1 MLGPTRV
8 SRERVASSTRGT
20 SEEHHPVTFGKTKA
34 LEMQSIPLA
43 NLALSFLP
51 VMVVVAILYY
61 WKMKAFQSIYAMSR
75 MVLQLLFVGYLL
87 VSIFEAETPWI
98 VILVLGVMLVLASW
112 IALRPLQQRRWE
124 LLPRVFVS
132 IAIGSLVT
140 IALVTQAVLHLEP
153 RWNPRFVIPLSGMIF
168 ANAMNCVSLAAE
180 RYAAEKQNGLS
191 YLEARPIALRAALIP
206 ITNSLFSVGI
216 VSLPGMMTGQIL
228 EGVSP
233 LIAVRYQ
240 IMVMCMVFGSGG
252 ISAACY
258 LWSLRNLDSAP
269 LGGSDSP
276 L

>member
-1 MLGPTRV
+1 
-8 SRERVASSTRGT
+8 
-20 SEEHHPVTFGKTKA
+20 
-34 LEMQSIPLA
+34 MQVIPLT
-43 NLALSFLP
+43 NLSLSFLP
-51 VMVVVAILYY
+51 VVVVVAILFA
-61 WKMKAFQSIYAMSR
+61 WQMNGFQSIYAMAR
-75 MVLQLLFVGYLL
+75 MVLQLLMVGYLL
-87 VSIFEAETPWI
+87 VYIFDTESPWI
-98 VILVLGVMLVLASW
+98 VVLVLCVMLTLASW
-112 IALRPLQQRRWE
+112 IALRPLQSRRWE
-124 LLPRVFVS
+124 LMPRVFVS

-140 IALVTQAVLHLEP
+140 VALVTQAVLHLEP
-153 RWNPRFVIPLSGMIF
+153 RWNPRFVIPLGGMIF

-180 RYAAEKQNGLS
+180 RYAAEAKNGLS

-228 EGVSP
+228 DGVSP

-258 LWSLRNLDSAP
+258 LWSLRDFGAATSK
-269 LGGSDSP
+269 GSESP

>member
-1 MLGPTRV
+1 
-8 SRERVASSTRGT
+8 
-20 SEEHHPVTFGKTKA
+20 
-34 LEMQSIPLA
+34 MQVIPLT
-43 NLALSFLP
+43 NLSLSFLP
-51 VMVVVAILYY
+51 VVVVVAILFA
-61 WKMKAFQSIYAMSR
+61 WQMNGFQSIYAMAR
-75 MVLQLLFVGYLL
+75 MVLQLLMVGYLL
-87 VSIFEAETPWI
+87 VYIFDAESPWI
-98 VILVLGVMLVLASW
+98 VVLVLCVMLTLASW
-112 IALRPLQQRRWE
+112 IALRPLQSRRWE
-124 LLPRVFVS
+124 LMPRVFVS

-140 IALVTQAVLHLEP
+140 VALVTQAVLHLEP
-153 RWNPRFVIPLSGMIF
+153 RWNPQFVIPLGGMIF

-180 RYAAEKQNGLS
+180 RYAAEAKNGLS

-228 EGVSP
+228 DGVSP

-258 LWSLRNLDSAP
+258 LWSLRD
-269 LGGSDSP
+269 LGAVPSKGSESP

>member
-112 IALRPLQQRRWE
+112 IALR
-124 LLPRVFVS
+124 
-132 IAIGSLVT
+132 
-140 IALVTQAVLHLEP
+140 
-153 RWNPRFVIPLSGMIF
+153 
-168 ANAMNCVSLAAE
+168 
-180 RYAAEKQNGLS
+180 
-191 YLEARPIALRAALIP
+191 
-206 ITNSLFSVGI
+206 
-216 VSLPGMMTGQIL
+216 
-228 EGVSP
+228 
-233 LIAVRYQ
+233 
-240 IMVMCMVFGSGG
+240 
-252 ISAACY
+252 
-258 LWSLRNLDSAP
+258 
-269 LGGSDSP
+269 
-276 L
+276 